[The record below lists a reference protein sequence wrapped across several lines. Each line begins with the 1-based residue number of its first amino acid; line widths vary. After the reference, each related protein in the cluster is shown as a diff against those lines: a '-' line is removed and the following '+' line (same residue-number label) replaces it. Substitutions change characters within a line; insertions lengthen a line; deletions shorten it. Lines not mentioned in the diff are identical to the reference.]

1 MIRLSYHIPA
11 SRIKT
16 RLLFTMTLCQKK
28 NIQAVYNSNKA
39 GLEIGYYL
47 CQMQS
52 DYFWSWFEVNF
63 LLHIAGWEYGV
74 NPTYGVYGP
83 VMKAYHMCR
92 RRRLVRSRELVDA
105 KATKKQV
112 KTSRVKK

>member
-1 MIRLSYHIPA
+1 MSSANLFIRVLIARRDGSE
-11 SRIKT
+11 
-16 RLLFTMTLCQKK
+16 LL
-28 NIQAVYNSNKA
+28 
-39 GLEIGYYL
+39 
-47 CQMQS
+47 
-52 DYFWSWFEVNF
+52 
-63 LLHIAGWEYGV
+63 LLIVGWEYGV

-112 KTSRVKK
+112 ETSSRAKK

>member
-1 MIRLSYHIPA
+1 METEYFYCWFVCVLCLFDLANCGQLVCLLTSPLQGEMELDF
-11 SRIKT
+11 
-16 RLLFTMTLCQKK
+16 LLF
-28 NIQAVYNSNKA
+28 V
-39 GLEIGYYL
+39 
-47 CQMQS
+47 
-52 DYFWSWFEVNF
+52 
-63 LLHIAGWEYGV
+63 GWEYGV

-112 KTSRVKK
+112 ETSRVNK

>member
-1 MIRLSYHIPA
+1 MPNEDGMIFVCLFLCVLCSLDLANCHQLMCLLTITRFKLLLSI
-11 SRIKT
+11 
-16 RLLFTMTLCQKK
+16 
-28 NIQAVYNSNKA
+28 V
-39 GLEIGYYL
+39 
-47 CQMQS
+47 
-52 DYFWSWFEVNF
+52 
-63 LLHIAGWEYGV
+63 GWEYGV

-112 KTSRVKK
+112 KTSSWAN